1 MVIREY
7 EGRTEKDAIKKASE
21 DLGISSDRLKIEVLS
36 EKSKF
41 FSFGGSVKIRVYLDD
56 ELEDVPQKA
65 ENFLR
70 GLFGT
75 IGTEI
80 ETRSIEE
87 DDRVRIEI
95 MTDSAG
101 LIIGKRG
108 KTLEALQL
116 LLNIIANRGTEKT
129 EKWKKIVLDIEN
141 YRGKRANTLR
151 ELALKVAKQVKK
163 TGKAQTLEPMN
174 PFERRIIHMTLQE
187 DPHVE
192 TKSEGDGNMKK
203 VKVFLKK
210 RKVE

>member
-56 ELEDVPQKA
+56 DLEDVSHKA
-65 ENFLR
+65 ENFLKE
-70 GLFGT
+70 LFRT

-80 ETRSIEE
+80 ETRTIEE
-87 DDRVRIEI
+87 NDRVRIEI

-116 LLNIIANRGTEKT
+116 LLNIIANRGTER
-129 EKWKKIVLDIEN
+129 WKKIVLDIEN

-174 PFERRIIHMTLQE
+174 PFERRIIHMTLQD

-192 TKSEGDGNMKK
+192 TKSEGEGNMKK
-203 VKVFLKK
+203 IKVFLKK

>member
-41 FSFGGSVKIRVYLDD
+41 FSFGGSVKIRVYLDN

-116 LLNIIANRGTEKT
+116 LLNIIANRGTER
-129 EKWKKIVLDIEN
+129 WKKIVLDIEN

>member
-7 EGRTEKDAIKKASE
+7 EGRTEKDAIRKASE

-56 ELEDVPQKA
+56 EVEDVSQKA
-65 ENFLR
+65 ENFLK
-70 GLFGT
+70 GLFRT

-80 ETRSIEE
+80 ETRAIEE

-108 KTLEALQL
+108 KTLEALQI
-116 LLNIIANRGTEKT
+116 LLNIIANRGA

-141 YRGKRANTLR
+141 YRDKRANTLR

-174 PFERRIIHMTLQE
+174 PFERRIIHMTLQD

-192 TKSEGDGNMKK
+192 TKSEGEGNLKK

-210 RKVE
+210 RKSE